1 MSKRLFLLLPLAALL
16 WCWPL
21 GWSLWPDEVFTA
33 GVVVRDIRGMIQGA
47 ANDRHPP
54 LYYLFVSLFGFL
66 GKSDAALR
74 LPSAVALLSML
85 AVGLGSVRRWG
96 TEGTAWVMALVLVFS
111 PVCFL
116 FAHTAR
122 MYALLAAFG
131 AMLLAGCLGVAK
143 GSRWGLLFL
152 LVGGLGSLYTHYAG
166 AGGVA
171 GALAGSFLVAVQ
183 LKRRDLIG
191 GTLIVGMAI
200 GLCFAPWALGPLQQQ
215 LAEKSNPTQRSWTV
229 LLYLLWGADPRIFVG
244 SWGMLCL
251 ALVGCYHSRAQRWLW
266 PWWGA
271 MLLFPVLASSSEP
284 AQNPRNYIGF
294 LPMSAY
300 LVAEGIAYLRLKK
313 GLRGAWVDY
322 APVMLLLWPLL
333 ELSRQETNP
342 QDVGNGHDYRR
353 EAQLL
358 DRLIPADANLRFEPS
373 YVVNQFSRYAPALAL
388 RSGGGEQWLGKA
400 TGAPRGNCTFLSA
413 FRVALIVPEE
423 ACDEAVAVLRKEAE
437 QSDYSPFLV
446 EIGRRALEA
455 KNLEEAES
463 FAARAVQ
470 GPQRHFAAWD
480 LVADVAFAQGDL
492 EGALKATDQAL
503 GLARGWG
510 FGANQIAGLWDQRA
524 RILTRQ
530 ENAAAAQQA
539 TAAGACARSRH
550 PAWLCGGV
558 FSWLSAE
565 ESAREEGGAPAEK
578 PAAGGGRGDWKDLEV
593 RPLPQRWDFDEVGLS
608 KGWVRTGFAENTGG
622 ELVVG
627 DSKAEIDVA
636 CTPILAVPGP
646 MKIQLRWTPDILSLD
661 PPTWSVVELRPVQ
674 QDGKP
679 LPDVEV
685 ARYFATRQGQ
695 PAREE
700 EGLWTPPAGVSYA
713 RLCVKT
719 GGASAG
725 STKVD
730 WLSLTAG

>member
-1 MSKRLFLLLPLAALL
+1 MPKRTLLLFPLAALL
-16 WCWPL
+16 WCWPVA
-21 GWSLWPDEVFTA
+21 WSLWPDEVFTA
-33 GVVVRDIRGMIQGA
+33 GVVERDLRGMIQGA

-54 LYYLFVSLFGFL
+54 LYYLVVSLFGFL
-66 GKSDAALR
+66 GHSDALLR
-74 LPSAVALLSML
+74 LPSAVALLGML
-85 AVGLGSVRRWG
+85 GVGRVAVRRWG
-96 TEGTAWVMALVLVFS
+96 SEVSAGVMALVLIFS
-111 PVCFL
+111 PVSFL

-131 AMLLAGCLGVAK
+131 ALLLAGCLGVAK
-143 GSRWGLLFL
+143 GSRLGLLFL
-152 LVGGLGSLYTHYAG
+152 LLGGVGSLYTHYAG

-171 GALAGSFLVAVQ
+171 AALAGAFFVALQ
-183 LKRRDLIG
+183 QKRRDLIG
-191 GTLIVGMAI
+191 GSLLVGLLV
-200 GLCFAPWALGPLQQQ
+200 GLSFAPWALGPLQQQ
-215 LAEKSNPTQRSWTV
+215 LAEKSNPTERSWTV
-229 LLYLLWGADPRIFVG
+229 LLYLLWNADPRIFVG
-244 SWGMLCL
+244 SWGIF
-251 ALVGCYHSRAQRWLW
+251 ALVLLGAWHQRAQRWLW

-271 MLLFPVLASSSEP
+271 MVLFPYLASSSEP

-294 LPMSAY
+294 LPLSAY
-300 LVAEGIAYLRLKK
+300 LIAEGIAWLRLRKP
-313 GLRGAWVDY
+313 LQGAWVNY
-322 APVMLLLWPLL
+322 APVMLLLWPLF

-437 QSDYSPFLV
+437 QSDYSPYLV
-446 EIGRRALEA
+446 EIGRRELEA
-455 KNLEEAES
+455 KNLDEAER
-463 FAARAVQ
+463 FATRAVQ

-480 LVADVAFAQGDL
+480 LMADVAFAQGDMD
-492 EGALKATDQAL
+492 GALRATDEAL
-503 GLARGWG
+503 ALARGWG
-510 FGANQIAGLWDQRA
+510 FGANQIGGLWDQRA

-530 ENAAAAQQA
+530 ENAEAAQQA
-539 TAAGACARSRH
+539 TAAGGCARSRR

-558 FSWLSAE
+558 LNWMTVG
-565 ESAREEGGAPAEK
+565 ESAKEEAEAPAEK
-578 PAAGGGRGDWKDLEV
+578 PAGGGARGDWKDLEA
-593 RPLPQRWDFDEVGLS
+593 RPLPQRWDFDEEGLP
-608 KGWVRTGFAENTGG
+608 KGWVRTGFAENKGG

-685 ARYFATRQGQ
+685 ARYFATRQGL
-695 PAREE
+695 PARDE